1 MLQELKRY
9 NDFGNVNDIVYFF
22 REIISSRQ
30 ITKKD
35 ILILVSNLPGK
46 IIDAEALLIF
56 GLAFGI
62 VQYSSETEKYFL
74 VDEYQNFINMP
85 ELFRKNMFDNVMTV
99 LFKNEY
105 LTGQYFE
112 FDNSQQR
119 IRFKNE
125 IFPLNKSSYRN
136 LLVSIGFIEIEKS
149 DKMIQFFVTKNNELI
164 MEERLKEYRKKM
176 TLLQLKKSLEDKE
189 MAGEKAEKFVL
200 DYEKRRLKDSKVC
213 NCIRQISHID
223 VSAGYDIV
231 SFKTINSTEVDRHI
245 EVKAV
250 KNDFQFYWSIN
261 EYNSAKVKGNRY
273 CLYLVELAKIENVDY
288 EPYIIENP
296 YEFFEENSDWLIQTQ
311 TFSLRKI
318 L

>member
-9 NDFGNVNDIVYFF
+9 NDFGNVNDIMYFF
-22 REIISSRQ
+22 REIVSNRQ

-35 ILILVSNLPGK
+35 IMILVSNLPGK
-46 IIDAEALLIF
+46 IIDAEALLVF

-62 VQYSSETEKYFL
+62 VQYFSETEKYFL
-74 VDEYQNFINMP
+74 VDEYQNLINMP
-85 ELFRKNMFDNVMTV
+85 ELFKKNMFDNVMTE

-105 LTGQYFE
+105 LTDQYFE

-125 IFPLNKSSYRN
+125 IFPLNRSSYRN
-136 LLVSIGFIEIEKS
+136 LLVSIGFIDIEKN
-149 DKMIQFFVTKNNELI
+149 DKMIHFFVTKNNEQI

-200 DYEKRRLKDSKVC
+200 GYEKKRLKDSKVC

-231 SFKTINSTEVDRHI
+231 SFKTINSTEVDRYI

-250 KNDFQFYWSIN
+250 NNDFQFYWSIN
-261 EYNSAKVKGNRY
+261 EYNSAKVKGNKY

-296 YEFFEENSDWLIQTQ
+296 YEFFEENTDWLIQTQ
-311 TFSLRKI
+311 TFSLKKI